1 MKIAVLVY
9 WPITLLEKDDL
20 SLHAIYKIISGQ
32 RYWLFKHMPDS
43 VEVGV
48 IGIPAFFV
56 RARLTKFTLHNLWQ
70 TISLLPK
77 MGQYDAVVSHHCSN
91 GTFLSLA
98 RKIFRLKKP
107 PHIIVDVE
115 LPAIAKPSQRLRAR
129 IAKYIFSSV
138 DAIIYHAK
146 VQREYYLSVM
156 GLTETKTYFLPF
168 GMDHE
173 YFSPSVEEPT
183 GDYILSL
190 GNGER
195 DYETLLDAARLVKIK
210 VKVVSWWG
218 LQNYLKSHGSQ
229 PDNVEAYG
237 FLPISQL
244 KVMIAEAKFVVLS
257 LKSVP
262 YSIGHGSL
270 LMAMAMAKAIVVS
283 NVPAMIDYV
292 IDGDTALL
300 CQHGNAADMAEKI
313 NYLLANPAKAQG
325 IGKNAREAL
334 LANFT
339 EETMAKGIYQVL
351 TEVTGNA

>member
-9 WPITLLEKDDL
+9 WPITLLEKDDP

-32 RYWLFKHMPDS
+32 RYWFFKHMPDS
-43 VEVGV
+43 VEVDV
-48 IGIPAFFV
+48 IGIPAFFEKV
-56 RARLTKFTLHNLWQ
+56 RLRKFTLHNLWQ

-98 RKIFRLKKP
+98 RKVFRLKKP

-146 VQREYYLSVM
+146 VQREYYLSVL
-156 GLTETKTYFLPF
+156 GLAETKTYFLPF

-173 YFSPSVEEPT
+173 YFSPSAEEPT

-237 FLPISQL
+237 FTPISQL

-270 LMAMAMAKAIVVS
+270 LMAMAMAKAVVVS
-283 NVPAMIDYV
+283 NVPAMIGYV

-313 NYLLANPAKAQG
+313 NYLLANPVKVQG

-339 EETMAKGIYQVL
+339 EETMAKGIYQIL
-351 TEVTGNA
+351 TKVTGKA